1 MNSASGK
8 KIRTKATDGQI
19 SIEAMKTT
27 EMNNKNF
34 KTHSLR
40 IGGHTFFITYGMPE
54 DFVNFLGRR
63 KVSKTSQLWYRA
75 SARLTLQKFRRFA
88 KNTKGFKARDYN

>member
-34 KTHSLR
+34 KISLVTNR
-40 IGGHTFFITYGMPE
+40 RSHIFITYGMPE
-54 DFVNFLGRR
+54 GFVNF
-63 KVSKTSQLWYRA
+63 
-75 SARLTLQKFRRFA
+75 
-88 KNTKGFKARDYN
+88 